1 MKRFKGAAF
10 VLIAAFATASCSGG
24 QGAGSALPAS
34 GPTNPQIATQTP
46 KMTNVR
52 PACAKAKL
60 GYPQCFAMIRTD
72 VVYQKPPQYR
82 AVTNV
87 AASGLGAAA
96 SNSWYYPLEPAQL
109 QQAYKL
115 PSSSAGKGQTVGIV
129 DAFGDPDAE
138 ADLGKYRKA
147 FKLPACTIKNGCLQI
162 LNQSGQTS
170 PLPSPPTGANL
181 GWGVETALDLDM
193 VSAICPNCHIV
204 LIEATTNSS
213 KNLGISAL
221 AAATAGAGQIS
232 NSYGG
237 PECAV
242 NKKGK
247 IVCFASQ
254 IAKYAKYYSIPNTIV
269 TASTGDNAWY
279 AGPQSPADY
288 QTVVSV
294 GGTSLYPYNNSR
306 GWIETAWSGG
316 GSSCSTFVK
325 RPSWEKLS
333 KSLKCPSDTKPGADV
348 SAVADPNTGVLVYMS
363 FPYAGGFYVVGGTS
377 AASPIIASTYALA
390 GNASTQNY
398 GAALY
403 SAGSSSITDVI
414 IGKNASPDLENNA
427 GQICGSNVKGAD
439 PTAICTSMPGWDGP
453 TGVGTPWGVGAF

>member
-1 MKRFKGAAF
+1 MK
-10 VLIAAFATASCSGG
+10 
-24 QGAGSALPAS
+24 
-34 GPTNPQIATQTP
+34 
-46 KMTNVR
+46 NVR
-52 PACAKAKL
+52 PACAKPKV
-60 GYPQCFAMIRTD
+60 GFPQCFAMIRTD
-72 VVYQKPPQYR
+72 VVYQTPPRYH
-82 AVTNV
+82 ANV

-109 QQAYKL
+109 QQAYNL
-115 PSSSAGKGQTVGIV
+115 PSTTAGNGQTVGIV
-129 DAFGDPDAE
+129 DAFGDPNAE
-138 ADLGKYRKA
+138 ADLAKYRKA
-147 FKLPACTIKNGCLQI
+147 FRLPACTTANGCLQI
-162 LNQSGQTS
+162 LNQQGQSS
-170 PLPSPPTGANL
+170 PLPNPPTGSNA
-181 GWGVETALDLDM
+181 GWAVETALDLDM

-204 LIEATTNSS
+204 LIEANSNSS
-213 KNLGISAL
+213 KNLGISAT

-254 IAKYAKYYSIPNTIV
+254 IAKFAKYYNIPNVIV
-269 TASTGDNAWY
+269 TASTGDFAWY
-279 AGPQSPADY
+279 FGPQSPADY

-306 GWIETAWSGG
+306 GWIETAWSGA

-333 KSLKCPSDTKPGADV
+333 KALKCPGDTKPEADV
-348 SAVADPNTGVLVYMS
+348 SAVADPNTGVLVYLS
-363 FPYAGGFYVVGGTS
+363 YPYAGGFYVVGGTS
-377 AASPIIASTYALA
+377 ASSPIVASVYALA

-398 GAALY
+398 GASLY
-403 SAGSSSITDVI
+403 GAGSSLTDVI

-427 GQICGSNVKGAD
+427 GQICGSNVKGGD

-453 TGVGTPWGVGAF
+453 TGNGTPWGLGAF